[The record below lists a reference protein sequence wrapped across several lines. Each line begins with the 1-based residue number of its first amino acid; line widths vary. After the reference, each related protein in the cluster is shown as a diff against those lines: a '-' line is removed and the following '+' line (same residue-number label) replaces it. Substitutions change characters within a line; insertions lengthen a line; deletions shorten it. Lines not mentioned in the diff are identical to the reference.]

1 MIKDFKRIPR
11 EGEMEMCL
19 CSVCASTY
27 YNMPDH
33 GITRVNMYQI
43 VKDKCTLCGYRMGYD
58 FYVWPK
64 HNVQKVGNSQFCT
77 FVEEDHYE

>member
-1 MIKDFKRIPR
+1 
-11 EGEMEMCL
+11 
-19 CSVCASTY
+19 
-27 YNMPDH
+27 
-33 GITRVNMYQI
+33 
-43 VKDKCTLCGYRMGYD
+43 MGYD